1 MQTGVLSSEN
11 LAQVLRGIAQKRK
24 QGILE
29 VTNGEHVLQIMFVA
43 GKIVEAFRSLD
54 QALEEVITRIGA
66 AGVLPAD
73 FSSIATNYAELFVQ
87 LEREGCVLDL
97 DEYKVIIKQR
107 ILGELYTLNLPAGA
121 FYSFKVQMVE
131 IEDEFMPTISVG
143 QLLLDLVSLKDDE
156 QKFYE
161 TFPADHAVRL
171 SDAIEGN
178 GVEEGFVLHALKS
191 HVLPAEI
198 EAACMLSTFHFREV
212 LLSLFTR
219 GYISVRPVGEEDLT
233 EESRSLDDIVAALEG
248 GIDTEVEAFDL
259 DSLEL
264 PEPTPS
270 PGASEKQKDTEQV
283 TVIGEHA
290 QAQYRRVAQQEEAVE
305 AVRISRLGVLNARLL
320 QADWVPGVLVLLFL
334 FFALFT
340 PFLTWDSCLSAFSN
354 FK

>member
-29 VTNGEHVLQIMFVA
+29 VTNGEQVLQIMFVA
-43 GKIVEAFRSLD
+43 GKIVEAFQSLD
-54 QALEEVITRIGA
+54 QALQEIITKIGA

-87 LEREGCVLDL
+87 LEHEGCVLDL
-97 DEYKVIIKQR
+97 DEYKVVIKQR
-107 ILGELYTLNLPAGA
+107 ILGELYNLNLPAGA

-161 TFPADHAVRL
+161 TFPSDHAVRL
-171 SDAIEGN
+171 TDDLEGN
-178 GVEEGFVLHALKS
+178 GIEEGFLLHALKS
-191 HVLPAEI
+191 HVHPAEI

-219 GYISVRPVGEEDLT
+219 GFVTVRQVDEEDVA

-248 GIDTEVEAFDL
+248 GIDTEVESFDL
-259 DSLEL
+259 DSIEL
-264 PEPTPS
+264 LAPTPAV
-270 PGASEKQKDTEQV
+270 PDRQVDIEQV
-283 TVIGEHA
+283 TVIGEHV
-290 QAQYRRVAQQEEAVE
+290 QAQNCRNPVQEEVVE

-320 QADWVPGVLVLLFL
+320 QADWVPGLLVLLFL

-340 PFLTWDSCLSAFSN
+340 PFLSWDSCLSAFSN